1 VPVTDPLNNSYYQ
14 ATANPWETQP
24 SFTGEGEYDVA
35 VIGGGFTGLSAA
47 LACAV
52 KGLKVALLEAKT
64 IGYGASGRNGGQLIP
79 GLRWSMREIDEEFGR
94 ERAQAIFDLAYG
106 AVGRVTDRIAR
117 HGIRCDLKAGHLEAA
132 YKPAHFDAMQRD
144 AEFLAKEFGWES
156 EIVQPKEMGR
166 HTKGGGYHGG
176 IYDSKGGHFHPLN
189 YALGLAEACKEAGV
203 DIFENNVVQS
213 RSFHAPGSASPF
225 VVIPAKAGIH
235 HLTPHLSRHPRRK
248 TDSRVMDSRLRGNDE
263 VGFCLDRTSAIIVA
277 TDNWTS
283 DLDPDL
289 GRYTIPIMNYNVA
302 TAPLPNWQDY
312 LPSDAA
318 VADSRFV
325 LNYFRLSADKRLIF
339 GGGEKY
345 VQSPPADIAGFVRK
359 HIAEVFPSLADI
371 PVDYAWGGAV
381 GVTMNRLP
389 HMGRKGNV
397 FFAHGFSGHGAL
409 ITTLAGELLA
419 EAVTGTMDRFDVFA
433 NLPHRPFPGGRLFA
447 RPLATLGLLWYALK
461 DRL

>member
-1 VPVTDPLNNSYYQ
+1 MPDPLNNSYYR
-14 ATANPWETQP
+14 ATANPWATQP
-24 SFTGEGEYDVA
+24 VLHYEGQYDVA

-47 LACAV
+47 LACAE

-64 IGYGASGRNGGQLIP
+64 IGFGASGRNGGQLIP

-106 AVGRVTDRIAR
+106 AVDRVKSRIAK
-117 HGIRCDLKAGHLEAA
+117 HGIQCDLKAGHLEAA

-156 EIVQPKEMGR
+156 EIVQPGDMGK
-166 HTKGGGYHGG
+166 HISGGGYHGG
-176 IYDSKGGHFHPLN
+176 IYDPNGGHFHPLN
-189 YALGLAEACKEAGV
+189 YALGLAEAAKAAGV
-203 DIFENNVVQS
+203 HIAENAQAGLIFPTG
-213 RSFHAPGSASPF
+213 APYELCYG
-225 VVIPAKAGIH
+225 GEQEE
-235 HLTPHLSRHPRRK
+235 LT
-248 TDSRVMDSRLRGNDE
+248 VFAAN
-263 VGFCLDRTSAIIVA
+263 IIVA
-277 TDNWTS
+277 TDMWSTTEMAGYDVPEIES
-283 DLDPDL
+283 
-289 GRYTIPIMNYNVA
+289 YTIPIMNYNVA
-302 TAPLPNWQDY
+302 TAPLPDADQL

-359 HIAEVFPSLADI
+359 HISEVFPALADAPI
-371 PVDYAWGGAV
+371 DYAWGGAV

-389 HMGRKGNV
+389 HIGRKGNV

-409 ITTLAGELLA
+409 VTTLAGELLA

-433 NLPHRPFPGGRLFA
+433 NLPHRPFPGGKLFA

>member
-1 VPVTDPLNNSYYQ
+1 MPDPLNNSYYA
-14 ATANPWETQP
+14 ATANAWDAQP
-24 SFTGEGEYDVA
+24 AFAGEGKYDVA

-47 LACAV
+47 LACAE
-52 KGLKVALLEAKT
+52 KGLKVALFEKET
-64 IGYGASGRNGGQLIP
+64 VGFGASGRNGGQLIP

-106 AVGRVTDRIAR
+106 AVEKVKGRIAK
-117 HGIRCDLKAGHLEAA
+117 HDIQCDLKAGHLEAA

-156 EIVQPKEMGR
+156 EIVQPQDMGK
-166 HTKGGGYHGG
+166 HISGGGYHGG
-176 IYDSKGGHFHPLN
+176 IYDPKGGHFHPLN
-189 YALGLAEACKEAGV
+189 YALGLARAAKDAGAE
-203 DIFENNVVQS
+203 IFE
-213 RSFHAPGSASPF
+213 HSPSWLGDANARYT
-225 VVIPAKAGIH
+225 I
-235 HLTPHLSRHPRRK
+235 
-248 TDSRVMDSRLRGNDE
+248 M
-263 VGFCLDRTSAIIVA
+263 A
-277 TDNWTS
+277 TDNWMQ
-283 DLDPDL
+283 DLDPAL
-289 GRYTIPIMNYNVA
+289 GRYTIPIMNYNIA
-302 TAPLPNWQDY
+302 TAPLTNWQDY

-325 LNYFRLSADKRLIF
+325 LNYFRLSADRRLIF

-345 VQSPPADIAGFVRK
+345 VQAPPADIAGFVRK
-359 HIAEVFPSLADI
+359 HIAEVFPSLASTPI
-371 PVDYAWGGAV
+371 DYAWGGAV

-419 EAVTGTMDRFDVFA
+419 EAVTGTMERFDVFA

-447 RPLATLGLLWYALK
+447 RPLATLGLLWYALR